1 MDVIDSC
8 SSLDG
13 YKLIIAPMLYMFHN
27 GIQDKIRKY
36 VRSGGY
42 ILTTAFSGYVN
53 ESDLCFRGEAS
64 EEKLSDVFGFY
75 VEEIDALYDSE
86 SNRTIFSGKEYRLN
100 TLCEIIQCT
109 GAKPLCTYIKDFY
122 NGLPVITE
130 NNYGSGKAYHI
141 SAYGEQSLYNELLTV
156 ILGEAHIPDGIG
168 IVSRSDAYK
177 TIVFIGNF
185 AEEPRKINIK
195 NDQDGYNKSN
205 FHYFDGKPL
214 EKQYL

>member
-1 MDVIDSC
+1 M
-8 SSLDG
+8 
-13 YKLIIAPMLYMFHN
+13 
-27 GIQDKIRKY
+27 
-36 VRSGGY
+36 
-42 ILTTAFSGYVN
+42 N

-122 NGLPVITE
+122 KGLPVITE

-156 ILGEAHIPDGIG
+156 ITRELSICGILGEAHIPDGIG

-185 AEEPRKINIK
+185 AEEPRKINKKMTKTDIIRVIFTILMV
-195 NDQDGYNKSN
+195 S
-205 FHYFDGKPL
+205 PL
-214 EKQYL
+214 KKQYL